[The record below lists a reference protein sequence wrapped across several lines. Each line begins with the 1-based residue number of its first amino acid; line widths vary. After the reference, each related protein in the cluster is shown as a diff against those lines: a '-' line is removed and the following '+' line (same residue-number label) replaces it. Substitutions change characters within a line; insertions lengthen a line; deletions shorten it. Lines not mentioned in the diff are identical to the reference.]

1 MIAKLGR
8 HIKQYSFPSFLT
20 VLFMVGEAFLE
31 ILIPTVMAGLI
42 DTGLYG
48 MDISKVYRYGFIM
61 IALVAG
67 TLAFGT
73 LSGVFGA
80 IASGGFAANLREA
93 VFRHIQGFD
102 FANIDKFSGAG
113 LITRLTTDITNIQN
127 AYQMMLRM
135 TMRALSM
142 IAISICM
149 VVVISPNMSVIFFIA
164 LLFLSVVM
172 FIVIRQA
179 FPRFQSAFDKYDEL
193 NARVQENIN
202 GIRVVKSFVQEDYE
216 INRFDKAIHGLY
228 EMFVKAESGVSA
240 LSAVMMLTIYA
251 SIIAISYMGARQVY
265 SGNLTTGELTSLFT
279 YIVSILMSLM
289 FLAIVLVMIT
299 MAEASAK
306 RIAEVLGEESEITN
320 PENPIYE
327 VKDGSLVFKDVC
339 FSYKKNSKKYVLSDI
354 NLEISSGQTIG
365 IVGGTGSSKT
375 SLINLISRLYDV
387 SVGSIQV
394 GGVNVK
400 DYDIKTLR
408 DKVSVVLQKN
418 ELFSGSILENLRWG
432 NADASLEDCKR
443 VCRIACADE
452 FIDRFP
458 NGYETYVEQGG
469 ANLSG
474 GQKQR
479 LCIARALLKEPK
491 IIIFDD
497 STSAVD
503 MNTDAKIR
511 EGLYR
516 EIPDTTKII
525 IAQRISSVKD
535 ADKILV
541 LDEGRING
549 FDTHENLL
557 KNNEIYASIAKVQS
571 ETMAEMD

>member
-8 HIKQYSFPSFLT
+8 HIKQYTFPSFLT
-20 VLFMVGEAFLE
+20 VFFMVGEAFLE
-31 ILIPTVMAGLI
+31 ILIPTVMASLI

-48 MDISKVYRYGFIM
+48 TDISKVYRYGLIM
-61 IALVAG
+61 IGLVVG

-142 IAISICM
+142 IVISICM
-149 VVVISPNMSVIFFIA
+149 VVVISPNMSVIFFTA
-164 LLFLSVVM
+164 LVFLSFVM

-216 INRFDKAIHGLY
+216 ITRFDKAIHGLY

-306 RIAEVLGEESEITN
+306 RIAEVLSEESEITN
-320 PENPIYE
+320 SQNPIYE
-327 VKDGSLVFKDVC
+327 VKDGSIVFENVC

-354 NLEISSGQTIG
+354 NLDIQSGQTIG

-375 SLINLISRLYDV
+375 SLVNLVSRLYDV
-387 SVGSIQV
+387 SAGSIRV

-400 DYDIKTLR
+400 EYDIKTLR

-418 ELFSGSILENLRWG
+418 ELFSGTILENLRWG

-443 VCRIACADE
+443 ACRIACADE
-452 FIDRFP
+452 FINRFP
-458 NGYETYVEQGG
+458 EGYETYVEQGG

-511 EGLYR
+511 EGLYQ

-571 ETMAEMD
+571 ETMAELD